1 MSPDEVLEWFGDWQ
15 GEWGEPGSFVMQSL
29 AAALREAI
37 AQRDEAEQTGALLR
51 AGFSNRDLQLTVV
64 EKNYQD
70 LLTFLDERGSWKAFD
85 VLTAWGYIR

>member
-51 AGFSNRDLQLTVV
+51 AGFANRDLQLTVS
-64 EKNYQD
+64 EKNYAD
-70 LLTFLDERGSWKAFD
+70 LLSLLNEHPSWEAGGILDA
-85 VLTAWGYIR
+85 LGYIR